1 MVHTKSIAGSGRTRP
16 ATSRQAPLGR
26 SEPQKPLSV
35 PGKPGAAT
43 AGTLQADE
51 LARLLVKI
59 ERLRRVVTTAF
70 LALKH
75 QNVERD
81 WDIASSLQFSV
92 VDPLSSLEEEGWQLV
107 VALGGKALEDE
118 RL

>member
-1 MVHTKSIAGSGRTRP
+1 M
-16 ATSRQAPLGR
+16 
-26 SEPQKPLSV
+26 
-35 PGKPGAAT
+35 
-43 AGTLQADE
+43 
-51 LARLLVKI
+51 
-59 ERLRRVVTTAF
+59 VTTAF

-92 VDPLSSLEEEGWQLV
+92 VDPLSSIEEEGWQLV